1 MANER
6 TSIDALDS
14 HDVLALEEF
23 GKAHART
30 PIRRGAAHVMHDQAA
45 QSGPGRL
52 RVVEV
57 HTVVANLGIRHRDN
71 LTRIRRVGNNLKIAL
86 ERCVEAN
93 LARNFARGTAC
104 PAVESGS
111 VLQ

>member
-1 MANER
+1 MLER
-6 TSIDALDS
+6 QFEGVRHMSCTTKPRRAG
-14 HDVLALEEF
+14 LA
-23 GKAHART
+23 
-30 PIRRGAAHVMHDQAA
+30 
-45 QSGPGRL
+45 RL

-86 ERCVEAN
+86 ERRVEAN
-93 LARNFARGTAC
+93 LARNFACGTAC
-104 PAVESGS
+104 PTVESGS